1 MIDVRDALEALE
13 SPRTQGRQRGQHPAR
28 LRGVPS
34 FVRYIYPG
42 TTPPETQVSLQLVPW
57 QCTPAGRP
65 LQHSQ
70 IVSSGLLERRPS
82 AMSSPGSQSVSALH
96 LLLAFEQG
104 ASAAGHRFG
113 RQGCA
118 RARPLTGLSR
128 PLPSSPPLVLVLAL
142 SPRRTTYHQVS
153 KDRCSASST
162 CLLAKSSHNLAE

>member
-1 MIDVRDALEALE
+1 VASTQQGLEE
-13 SPRTQGRQRGQHPAR
+13 CRPSYGIFIQERHRQRRKSLYNLSHGSAHR
-28 LRGVPS
+28 RGDLCSTAKS
-34 FVRYIYPG
+34 F
-42 TTPPETQVSLQLVPW
+42 LLD
-57 QCTPAGRP
+57 
-65 LQHSQ
+65 
-70 IVSSGLLERRPS
+70 SGLLERRPS

-153 KDRCSASST
+153 RDRCSASST